1 MKNYRLKK
9 EAVKFFIEK
18 HATAIYSE
26 DTWKDLGV
34 DLPALD
40 EVKDA
45 FITYGHAHKL
55 ESGTKTATLGGWSK
69 ETGTHFHFTINF
81 PSVKFEENDRFM
93 KGKSTRALMDR
104 IQSAVDNFYV
114 QFSAGETDEK

>member
-9 EAVKFFIEK
+9 EAVKFFLEK

-26 DTWKDLGV
+26 ETWNGLGV

-45 FITYGHAHKL
+45 FISYGHVHKL
-55 ESGTKTATLGGWSK
+55 STGTEAGSLGGWDK
-69 ETGTHFHFTINF
+69 DNGTNFHFTINF
-81 PSVKFEENDRFM
+81 PSVKWEEHDKFM
-93 KGKSTRALMDR
+93 KGKSTRDLMDR
-104 IQSAVDNFYV
+104 IQEHVNRFYL
-114 QFSAGETDEK
+114 QFAAGENDNS